1 MKTVC
6 DQRDLIDDSLG
17 LNTGYIYCFPVTHVR
32 GDSETDGETDGIII
46 FYVMPYSSCRK
57 LDHTEE
63 VHHGD

>member
-1 MKTVC
+1 MLTVC

-32 GDSETDGETDGIII
+32 RDSETDGMII
-46 FYVMPYSSCRK
+46 FYVRPYSSCRK